1 MDHRV
6 NNRTIAKNTGIL
18 YIRMILVM
26 LVSLYTSRIVLATLG
41 VEDFGI
47 YNVVGGIVAVLTF
60 LNGALA
66 SASQRFISY
75 ELGRGEK
82 YNLNKIFSSSVSVHI
97 LLSLLC
103 ALVLETVG
111 IWFLNANMNID
122 VDRMIA
128 ANWVFQCS
136 IITFV
141 VNVIS
146 VPYNALVI
154 AHEKMGVYAYISI
167 AEAILKLIVVFF
179 LTVIDYD
186 KLIIYA
192 ILQLFVAVLIRYCYI
207 IYCKRNFEESQFKII
222 LNTALLKKIFS
233 FTGWSVIGN
242 IGFSLKDP
250 LLNIIL
256 NLFFGPT
263 INAAKGIATQ
273 VNALVNSFAT
283 NFGMAMNPQ
292 IVKRYSAGDIKGSMN
307 LVYWGSRLSFYLIM
321 LISVP
326 IIVNVDYIL
335 KLWLKDVPEYTNVFF
350 IITLLATLIYSLSGT
365 SSVAVQATGK
375 IKYFSIG
382 VCLIPILDL
391 PIAYILLYTGYSP
404 YIALLPSI
412 FTNFVALLFRFYILK
427 LIVHQY
433 SWRYFIINV
442 ILRSIITFIAAIF
455 LCYIADYYIG
465 NANLGDFFLTILS
478 LSICCGITIF
488 SILYIGLTHSERS
501 KVLSKILR

>member
-154 AHEKMGVYAYISI
+154 AHE
-167 AEAILKLIVVFF
+167 
-179 LTVIDYD
+179 
-186 KLIIYA
+186 
-192 ILQLFVAVLIRYCYI
+192 
-207 IYCKRNFEESQFKII
+207 
-222 LNTALLKKIFS
+222 
-233 FTGWSVIGN
+233 
-242 IGFSLKDP
+242 
-250 LLNIIL
+250 
-256 NLFFGPT
+256 
-263 INAAKGIATQ
+263 
-273 VNALVNSFAT
+273 
-283 NFGMAMNPQ
+283 
-292 IVKRYSAGDIKGSMN
+292 
-307 LVYWGSRLSFYLIM
+307 
-321 LISVP
+321 
-326 IIVNVDYIL
+326 
-335 KLWLKDVPEYTNVFF
+335 
-350 IITLLATLIYSLSGT
+350 
-365 SSVAVQATGK
+365 
-375 IKYFSIG
+375 
-382 VCLIPILDL
+382 
-391 PIAYILLYTGYSP
+391 
-404 YIALLPSI
+404 
-412 FTNFVALLFRFYILK
+412 
-427 LIVHQY
+427 
-433 SWRYFIINV
+433 
-442 ILRSIITFIAAIF
+442 
-455 LCYIADYYIG
+455 
-465 NANLGDFFLTILS
+465 
-478 LSICCGITIF
+478 
-488 SILYIGLTHSERS
+488 
-501 KVLSKILR
+501 